1 MKYKG
6 LFFSILLI
14 TISAHTSYCNN
25 NLSYGDCF
33 VQLKDDLLTVGNSK
47 IERVFK
53 FNNGHLITLHIVNKE
68 TGFQWNATDN
78 TPDISFP
85 GITDNAYLE
94 SFRAYIVEQT
104 LSKEA
109 YVEVEIIH
117 KVNQL
122 FVKRII
128 RLYPDCPAIGFD
140 FHFKGNMETP
150 AWYDPD
156 FIHESLTDVRFVA
169 SKKARSRV
177 PVLEKLSLPGKHWSY
192 RVVDLYEMTDHL
204 NDLVTEIGRAHV

>member
-33 VQLKDDLLTVGNSK
+33 VQLKDDLLTVENSK

-53 FNNGHLITLHIVNKE
+53 FNNGHLITRHIVNKE

-128 RLYPDCPAIGFD
+128 RLYPGCPAIGFD

-156 FIHESLTDVRFVA
+156 FIHESLTDVRFAA

-177 PVLEKLSLPGKHWSY
+177 PVDGVSKHPKRNRILPYIQG
-192 RVVDLYEMTDHL
+192 
-204 NDLVTEIGRAHV
+204 TE